1 MQPLI
6 LASISTHNQELASLI
21 LTMFGSTDT
30 CESSLRTQ
38 LSLRAHPRR
47 GVCVSEQSVSTRRG
61 VCVRT
66 TIKPI
71 SLMLIATD

>member
-1 MQPLI
+1 MQIMFLC
-6 LASISTHNQELASLI
+6 AAVNISTHNQELASLI

-47 GVCVSEQSVSTRRG
+47 GV
-61 VCVRT
+61 
-66 TIKPI
+66 
-71 SLMLIATD
+71 